1 MLDRPTTIRY
11 QALTWLT
18 LAAALSYLCR
28 NSVGVAESTI
38 REDLGLTLEQS
49 GWFMGAFFWTYAILQ
64 IPSGWFAERRGTRIV
79 LSVFALGWSLAMIC
93 IGIAPGFW
101 LLIAAQLTMGAAQ
114 AGIFPASCN
123 SIGHWMPLARRS
135 LACGILAA
143 GMQVGAISA
152 SGLTGELMTPLG
164 WRWVFIVF
172 AVPSVLWA
180 LGFYQCFRDYPS
192 QVPAVNSR
200 ELALIGSG
208 HASELPKQQTDA
220 SEWIPLR
227 LILFS
232 SVMLWLCGQ
241 QVCRAAGYMFFASW
255 FPTFLQETRGVSVKE
270 SGYLQGLVLAGTL
283 IGCIFGGMITDG
295 IWRRTRSLRLSR
307 SGVGAASLGACSLLI
322 LGAWFVES
330 VSLAVILLTLGA
342 FFAALAGPSAIA
354 TTIDIAGPRV
364 PQVFGLM
371 NMCGSFAAAA
381 CPVLVGK
388 LFQVTENWNLVLLL
402 FSGIYL
408 AGAICWI
415 FVNPK
420 AQHALRLAVSDTN
433 QNR

>member
-101 LLIAAQLTMGAAQ
+101 LLIAAQLLMGAAQ

-192 QVPAVNSR
+192 QVPAVNSS

-208 HASELPKQQTDA
+208 HASKLPKQQTDA

-227 LILFS
+227 LIVFS

-307 SGVGAASLGACSLLI
+307 SGVGAASLGTCSLLI
-322 LGAWFVES
+322 LGAWFVEN

-388 LFQVTENWNLVLLL
+388 LFQVTENWNFVLLL

>member
-208 HASELPKQQTDA
+208 HASELPKQQTQA

-232 SVMLWLCGQ
+232 SVMFWLCGQ